1 VKGQIRESLRQQKAS
16 AFALAYILL
25 FAISPVL
32 FAETPGSNKVIGSN
46 FFLVAENSASE
57 SALQKQI
64 REIASGAR
72 GKVSV
77 ACSLPKSS
85 LNCDLD
91 PHAHPPMQSVF
102 KLPLAIAVLHQ
113 VEQGA
118 LTMDQPIRFLREDR
132 IPHAYSP
139 LQEKYPEAG
148 IDVPLRELL
157 RMTVSLSDN
166 VAADILLRIAHGP
179 DAVGSYIAS
188 LGVAGFHLQD
198 GERALHQDVSV
209 QYRNW
214 FEPAGAV
221 QLLRKISD
229 DSPLTRDHTDLLLS
243 WMEDSRVT
251 DRLKGDLPPGTRVA
265 HKAGTSDV
273 DNGVAHATN
282 DIGLITLPDGRRL
295 AIAVFVTDSLAD
307 EATRQKVIARIAR
320 VAYDA
325 SIGTR

>member
-1 VKGQIRESLRQQKAS
+1 VKPGTSQQARWRRTIRFFIRAS
-16 AFALAYILL
+16 VLLLALHPAL
-25 FAISPVL
+25 FP
-32 FAETPGSNKVIGSN
+32 ETPATQLNRLN
-46 FFLVAENSASE
+46 FFPIAESSPSE
-57 SALQKQI
+57 SALPKQI
-64 REIASGAR
+64 REIASEAR

-85 LNCDLD
+85 LNCDLE

-113 VEQGA
+113 VELGA
-118 LTMDQPIRFLREDR
+118 LNLDQPIRFLPEDR

-139 LQEKYPEAG
+139 LQDRYPAAG
-148 IDVPLRELL
+148 VDIPLRELL
-157 RMTVSLSDN
+157 QMTVSLSDN
-166 VAADILLRIAHGP
+166 VAADILLRLAHGP
-179 DAVGSYIAS
+179 ATVGDYIAS

-209 QYRNW
+209 QYQNW

-221 QLLRKISD
+221 QLLRRISD
-229 DSPLTRDHTDLLLS
+229 DSPLTRDHTDLLLT

-251 DRLKGDLPPGTRVA
+251 DRLKGDLPPGTRAA

-273 DNGVAHATN
+273 DSGVAHATN

-295 AIAVFVTDSLAD
+295 AIAVFVTDSVAD
-307 EATRQKVIARIAR
+307 EATRRKVIARIAR
-320 VAYDA
+320 AAYNA
-325 SIGTR
+325 SIRTR

>member
-1 VKGQIRESLRQQKAS
+1 MKHTVRESSRRQTESALVLAS
-16 AFALAYILL
+16 IVLFALT
-25 FAISPVL
+25 PVL
-32 FAETPGSNKVIGSN
+32 FAETRRSNETIGSN
-46 FFLVAENSASE
+46 FFLVAENSSDE

-64 REIASGAR
+64 REIASDAH

-113 VEQGA
+113 VKQGA
-118 LTMDQPIRFLREDR
+118 LTLDQPIRFLREDR

-139 LQEKYPEAG
+139 LQDKYPEAG
-148 IDVPLRELL
+148 VDVPLRELL
-157 RMTVSLSDN
+157 QMTVSLSDN

-179 DAVGSYIAS
+179 DAVGDYIAS
-188 LGVAGFHLQD
+188 FGVKGFHLQD
-198 GERALHQDVSV
+198 GERALHQEVSV

-221 QLLRKISD
+221 QLLRRISD
-229 DSPLTRDHTDLLLS
+229 DSPLTRVHTDLLLS
-243 WMEDSRVT
+243 WMEDSPLT

-295 AIAVFVTDSLAD
+295 AIAVFVTDSVAD
-307 EATRQKVIARIAR
+307 EATRKKVIARIAR
-320 VAYDA
+320 AAYDA
-325 SIGTR
+325 GIRAH